1 MTPRPQGDVPCWILT
16 EMTLTET
23 LGFSSLTCFQLGDSR
38 EIIDQMLPGI
48 LITVTLEIYQL
59 LLNILQLSV

>member
-1 MTPRPQGDVPCWILT
+1 M

-23 LGFSSLTCFQLGDSR
+23 LGFSSLTCSQLGDSR

-59 LLNILQLSV
+59 LLDIFQLSV